1 MKYNEMSKDFL
12 IEIINSQDRVIESYK
27 EDNKELEMAIK
38 SSTSLKNKKTLALN
52 WNIFPES
59 IPEINQQIVILTE
72 KSSFDF
78 LGYNFMYVT
87 VSEIDI
93 GPGDEEEDVPAD
105 TDETFIIFNNGLSI
119 VSSQKEYWMD
129 SLIFQKTLQSFM
141 ES

>member
-1 MKYNEMSKDFL
+1 MEFDKMDKDTL
-12 IEIINSQDRVIESYK
+12 ISIINSQDRVIESYK
-27 EDNKELEMAIK
+27 EDNKELEMAID

-59 IPEINQQIVILTE
+59 LPELNQQIVILVE

-87 VSEIDI
+87 VSEIGI
-93 GPGDEEEDVPAD
+93 GTGDEEEDVPAD
-105 TDETFIIFNNGLSI
+105 ADETFIIFNNGLNI
-119 VSSQKEYWMD
+119 ISSQKEYWMD